1 MSGVKFLTK
10 ASEELEAAASYY
22 DKHQN
27 GLGRQ
32 FIGEVRKTQDRII
45 ALPKAAPEIREGIRR
60 RSIHR
65 FPYHVIYH
73 VTDNQILIIAVAHKR
88 RRPAFWEGRL

>member
-1 MSGVKFLTK
+1 MTDVVFLTP

-22 DKHQN
+22 DKCQA

-32 FIGEVRKTQDRII
+32 FIAEVRETRDRIVT
-45 ALPKAAPEIREGIRR
+45 LPKAAPEVREGIRR

-65 FPYHVIYH
+65 FPYHVIYRI
-73 VTDNQILIIAVAHKR
+73 TDSEIVIIAVAHKR
-88 RRPAFWEGRL
+88 RRPGFWTSRI